1 MPGLV
6 QRGRKRPSRA
16 ISEDLDESSDASST
30 PSTNGK
36 RARHGRD
43 APSSSAQTNGD
54 PNGSSE
60 QTEGDFK
67 AGSLVRVKL
76 VNFVTYT
83 AAEFHLGPSLNM
95 VIGPNGTGKST
106 LVCAICLGLGWGSEH
121 LGRAK
126 EVGQFV
132 KHGAAE
138 ATIEIELATGPGNG
152 PNRIVRRVI
161 RKRDNKSVFFLDGPL
176 VSKKDVQDMARQ
188 YSIQIDNLC
197 QFLPQDRVVEFAR
210 MSDVDRLR
218 ETQRAA
224 APPQMVAW
232 HDELKELRTKERALE
247 TKQNNERNHLDML
260 EKAQTA
266 TKDDVDRYHQR
277 EGLLRKSKCLKSV
290 KPIIE
295 TKILKTEITAVKA
308 EIRDARLEL
317 DRINIDIEPARRA
330 QAEVETYQNDI
341 EQIVNLRKNRVDMI
355 KTQAEKLA
363 TKVDTGKAKAAETD
377 NQIKAELSS
386 KKKRA
391 DDMVRLNRDITR
403 LEAQRQDQPAQ
414 FDAESYEQ
422 RKSDLR
428 DQISTNMGL
437 ISDKRSSMKELAT
450 RAGVVKARHTQLKAN
465 QDRLNTQSGKQAS
478 LLMRI
483 SRETAA
489 AWEWIQRNKASL
501 QLKGEVFGP
510 PILECSVSEPK
521 YAKAFESQL
530 KKGDLIAITCTTNE
544 DSKML
549 GKRLLSN
556 KANGGQGLSEV
567 YLRTSLKPLSSYQPP
582 MARAGLAQYG
592 FEGYI
597 LDYVKGPDEVLAMLC
612 EGCKLHQIAYAATPL
627 SDDVHKFVEER
638 SPIRSWVSGS
648 DTYRVI
654 SRYNQSSTSVV
665 PLRPAQSFVDQPGNT
680 DELRAIIE
688 EQKELVREGE
698 ELRENHKIL
707 KDEVSKLEGENE
719 GLKQQKDA
727 VQAEQDGLK
736 KAFAEWEALPDKI
749 ASKQADLHSKTQ
761 ENAETTA
768 RIKAIKTDARAT
780 LLHVANLT
788 LEYAKVVTQ
797 MRAFHE
803 SLVEAEIRLIEVK
816 SELRGLIKE
825 NSAIL
830 DRQKAQEHKINERTN
845 HERVLRA
852 KYRELQEAT
861 QSDIYS
867 LSEEERQ
874 IVMEYKELPTLEAL
888 ELEVQSV
895 NARLEMMA
903 EGNPGAIRA
912 YQKRAG
918 DIEKT
923 RENLEQYAASLEEIK
938 ENITEIRQQ
947 WEPQLDVLIQRISG
961 AFAHNF
967 EQIGCAGEVQ
977 VNKDEDDFDNWSVQI
992 SVRFRENEPLSVLNS
1007 HRQSG
1012 GERAVS
1018 TIFYLMALQDLA
1030 QSPFR
1035 VVDEINQGMDPRN
1048 ERMVHERMVD
1058 IACQENTSQY
1068 FLVTPK
1074 LLPGL
1079 KYHEKMKV
1087 HVINSGEHI
1096 PVAQGVQGEWNLSSM
1111 AEIALRVRRS
1121 VAVA

>member
-16 ISEDLDESSDASST
+16 ISEDLDESSDASSS

-36 RARHGRD
+36 RARHGGD
-43 APSSSAQTNGD
+43 APSSPAQTNGD
-54 PNGSSE
+54 ANGS
-60 QTEGDFK
+60 TEGDFK

-76 VNFVTYT
+76 ENFVTYT

-176 VSKKDVQDMARQ
+176 VSKEAVKQMARQ

-232 HDELKELRTKERALE
+232 HDQLKELRTKERALQ
-247 TKQNNERNHLDML
+247 TKQKNEESHLVAL
-260 EKAQTA
+260 EKAQST

-277 EGLLRKSKCLKSV
+277 EGLARKSKCLNSV
-290 KPIIE
+290 RPIIE

-317 DRINIDIEPARRA
+317 DQINIDIEPARRA

-363 TKVDTGKAKAAETD
+363 TKIENGKAKAAETD

-428 DQISTNMGL
+428 DQISTNTGL
-437 ISDKRSSMKELAT
+437 ISDKRSSMKEMAA
-450 RAGVVKARHTQLKAN
+450 RAGAISARSNQLKA
-465 QDRLNTQSGKQAS
+465 DRERLNTQSGKQAS
-478 LLMRI
+478 RLYKL
-483 SRETAA
+483 SEDTAK
-489 AWEWIQRNKASL
+489 AWNWIQNNKASL

-510 PILECSVSEPK
+510 PILECSVTEPR

-530 KKGDLIAITCTTNE
+530 RKGDIIAITCTNNE

-549 GKRLLSN
+549 GKRLLS
-556 KANGGQGLSEV
+556 KTANGGQGFNDV
-567 YLRTSLKPLSSYQPP
+567 FLRTSLKPLSSYQPP

-612 EGCKLHQIAYAATPL
+612 EGCRLHQIAYAATPL
-627 SDDVHKFVEER
+627 SDALHKVVEEQ
-638 SPIRSWVSGS
+638 SPVNSWVSGS
-648 DTYRVI
+648 ETYRVI
-654 SRYNQSSTSVV
+654 SRYNQSSTSVN

-688 EQKELVREGE
+688 EQKGLVREKE
-698 ELRENHKIL
+698 ELVENHKIL
-707 KDEVSKLEGENE
+707 KDEVSKLEEE
-719 GLKQQKDA
+719 IDALKQQKDA

-749 ASKQADLHSKTQ
+749 ASKQADLHSKMQ

-768 RIKAIKTDARAT
+768 RIKAIKADARAT
-780 LLHVANLT
+780 LLQVANLT

-830 DRQKAQEHKINERTN
+830 DRKKAQENQINERTN

-861 QSDIYS
+861 QRDIYS

-888 ELEVQSV
+888 ELELQSV
-895 NARLEMMA
+895 NSRLEMMA

-912 YQKRAG
+912 YQKREE
-918 DIEKT
+918 DIKRT
-923 RENLEQYAASLEEIK
+923 RENLEQYAAGLEEIK
-938 ENITEIRQQ
+938 DNITEIREK
-947 WEPQLDVLIQRISG
+947 WEPELDVLIQRISG

-1096 PVAQGVQGEWNLSSM
+1096 PVAQDVKDECKWNLSSM

>member
-16 ISEDLDESSDASST
+16 ISEGVDEPSDASSS

-54 PNGSSE
+54 PNGS
-60 QTEGDFK
+60 TAYAEGDFK

-161 RKRDNKSVFFLDGPL
+161 RKRDNKSVFFLDG
-176 VSKKDVQDMARQ
+176 SHATKDAVKAMARR

-224 APPQMVAW
+224 APPHMVAW
-232 HDELKELRTKERALE
+232 HDQLKELRTKERALE
-247 TKQNNERNHLDML
+247 TKQKNEQSHLVML
-260 EKAQTA
+260 EKAQTT

-277 EGLLRKSKCLKSV
+277 EGLVRKSKCLKSV

-317 DRINIDIEPARRA
+317 DQINIDIEPARRA

-355 KTQAEKLA
+355 KAQAEKLV
-363 TKVDTGKAKAAETD
+363 TKIDTSRAKAAEAD
-377 NQIKAELSS
+377 NQIKAELSL
-386 KKKRA
+386 KRKRA

-403 LEAQRQDQPAQ
+403 LEAQRKDRPAQ
-414 FDAESYEQ
+414 LDAESYEQ

-428 DQISTNMGL
+428 DQISTKTSL

-450 RAGVVKARHTQLKAN
+450 RAGSISARSAQLNAN
-465 QDRLNTQSGKQAS
+465 RERLNTQSGKQAS
-478 LLMRI
+478 LLMKL
-483 SRETAA
+483 SPQTAA
-489 AWEWIQRNKASL
+489 AWDWIRQNKASL
-501 QLKGEVFGP
+501 QLKGRIYGP
-510 PILECSVSEPK
+510 PILECSVIEAR
-521 YAKAFESQL
+521 YAQAVENQMRR
-530 KKGDLIAITCTTNE
+530 GDIIAITFTHDE
-544 DSKML
+544 DQKL
-549 GKRLLSN
+549 LQNRLITK
-556 KANGGQGLSEV
+556 KANGGQGLNDI
-567 YLRTSLKPLSSYQPP
+567 YLRTSPKPLSSYKSPVDKT
-582 MARAGLAQYG
+582 GLAQLG

-597 LDYVKGPDEVLAMLC
+597 LDYLNGPDQVLAMLC
-612 EGCKLHQIAYAATPL
+612 DSCKVHQIAYAATPISNAL
-627 SDDVHKFVEER
+627 HDVVEKQ

-654 SRYNQSSTSVV
+654 SRYNQSSTSVT
-665 PLRPAQSFVDQPGNT
+665 PLRSAQWFVDQPGNT
-680 DELRAIIE
+680 EELRDIIE
-688 EQKELVREGE
+688 EQKGLVREKE
-698 ELRENHKIL
+698 ELIENHNLL
-707 KDEVSKLEGENE
+707 KTDVSKLEEENE
-719 GLKQQKDA
+719 DLKQQKDA
-727 VQAEQDGLK
+727 VQAEQEGLK
-736 KAFAEWEALPDKI
+736 KALAEWEALPDKI
-749 ASKQADLHSKTQ
+749 ASKQTDLHNKTQ

-768 RIKAIKTDARAT
+768 RIKSIKTDARAT
-780 LLHVANLT
+780 SLHVANLT
-788 LEYAKVVTQ
+788 IEYGKVVTQ

-816 SELRGLIKE
+816 SELRSLIKE
-825 NSAIL
+825 NRTIL
-830 DRQKAQEHKINERTN
+830 DKQKAQESKITERAN
-845 HERVLRA
+845 HERGLRA
-852 KYRELQEAT
+852 RYRELQEAT
-861 QSDIYS
+861 QRDIYS

-895 NARLEMMA
+895 NARLDMMA

-912 YQKRAG
+912 YQRREE
-918 DIEKT
+918 DIKTT
-923 RENLEQYAASLEEIK
+923 RENLEKYAASLEEIK
-938 ENITEIRQQ
+938 DDITEIREK
-947 WEPQLDVLIQRISG
+947 WEPELDILIRRISG

-967 EQIGCAGEVQ
+967 EQIGCAGEVE

-1111 AEIALRVRRS
+1111 AEMALRVRRS
-1121 VAVA
+1121 VAVL